1 MNKHD
6 CNKFDYP
13 HLINKF
19 YERFPLD
26 SFKDD
31 NERSYL
37 LGVFLSGAE
46 IQGLGECIVCGFE
59 EDKEDDC

>member
-6 CNKFDYP
+6 GNKFDYA

-26 SFKDD
+26 LFKDD

-37 LGVFLSGAE
+37 LGVFLAGAE
-46 IQGLGECIVCGFE
+46 IKRLGEYILWEIE
-59 EDKEDDC
+59 EQEDDY

>member
-6 CNKFDYP
+6 GNKFDYA

-46 IQGLGECIVCGFE
+46 IQRLGEYIVWDFELEDE
-59 EDKEDDC
+59 EDY